1 MPLSEEKE
9 KRLKNLYEEW
19 CFKHNAEDD
28 ALSDTVYEYEEDYFE
43 DMTFKKDS
51 LCYDIVSKV
60 DEEEF
65 VSLDIGSGYYRFFVI
80 EDNGDMEGCTDT
92 RERTI
97 SITRSNVNN
106 KSVVLHEM
114 IHAYV
119 RILYDFNPTLLENI
133 MLSLY
138 LKLSPLIPD
147 LDKKIKNHSELSS
160 QIELDCSAGHHGLTF
175 FLKSL
180 DLDIRCGYPLGTICG
195 YGRDSMN
202 V

>member
-1 MPLSEEKE
+1 MPLSKEEE
-9 KRLKNLYEEW
+9 KRLAKLYGEW
-19 CFKHNAEDD
+19 SFNNAEDC
-28 ALSDTVYEYEEDYFE
+28 ALLNTAYEYEEDYFE

-51 LCYDIVSKV
+51 LCYDIFFIA
-60 DEEEF
+60 DERQNKF
-65 VSLDIGSGYYRFFVI
+65 LDIESNYFRFFVI
-80 EDNGDMEGCTDT
+80 DDNGEIAGCTDL

-97 SITRSNVNN
+97 SITRSNVKN

-114 IHAYV
+114 IHAYE
-119 RILYDFNPTLLENI
+119 RILHDSNPILLENI

-147 LDKKIKNHSELSS
+147 LDKRIKIHSELCG
-160 QIELDCSAGHHGLTF
+160 QQELARIGGYHGLTF